1 MIEHGEVDD
10 ESDEEA
16 SGEKFGAGEIVEVC
30 HNGEG
35 DHGGGDGDADGDGV
49 VDDVFHELVLNA
61 SGVRLQGENEAGEA
75 DAGEV

>member
-1 MIEHGEVDD
+1 MVEHGEVDD

-16 SGEKFGAGEIVEVC
+16 SGEEFGAGEVVKMR
-30 HNGEG
+30 HDGEG

-49 VDDVFHELVLNA
+49 VDDVFHELVLDA
-61 SGVRLQGENEAGEA
+61 SGVRFQSEDEAREA